1 MAARKFVGF
10 VRHCSD
16 TLVSTC
22 LFCDYVAQTNEQ
34 QPTCCMVALRKLAS
48 SNPPAL

>member
-1 MAARKFVGF
+1 MAARKFVGL

-22 LFCDYVAQTNEQ
+22 LLYDCVAQTNE
-34 QPTCCMVALRKLAS
+34 
-48 SNPPAL
+48 